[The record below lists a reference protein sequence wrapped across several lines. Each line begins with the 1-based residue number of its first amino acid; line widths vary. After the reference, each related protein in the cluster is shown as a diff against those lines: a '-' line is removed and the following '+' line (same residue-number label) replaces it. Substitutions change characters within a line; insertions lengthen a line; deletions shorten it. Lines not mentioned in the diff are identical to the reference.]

1 MLFRSP
7 LGYFMIFV
15 MVLEIILPFT
25 ETCYNLPFFS
35 DFGTGFLFVDWFSFV
50 DGLTNIQLIGQI
62 LYTHYFVFFLMAG
75 FILFVA
81 ILGSLMLTLT
91 LNRNTFLKHQDLAKQ
106 ISRQRDNAFMV
117 YKDTKIL

>member
-1 MLFRSP
+1 MVYGP
-7 LGYFMIFV
+7 LGYFTIFV
-15 MVLEIILPFT
+15 VLLEIVLPFT
-25 ETCYNLPFFS
+25 NSCYDLPFFS
-35 DFGTGFLFVDWFSFV
+35 ELGTSYSFVNWFSFV

-81 ILGSLMLTLT
+81 IIGALMLTLT
-91 LNRNTFLKHQDLAKQ
+91 LNRNVAVKHQDLARQ